1 MKLSYK
7 ISYYIL
13 YALFAVILVVLGLFY
28 FGGEMDPADAIVPE
42 LSNPVYTETLLYL
55 IYGILS
61 ATIAA
66 TVLAFLF
73 QFGAALKDNPGKAL
87 SSLIGVVLLG
97 IVLVVAWVM
106 GSDVQL
112 EMPGYEGTDNVP
124 FWLKLTDMFL
134 YSIYFLLIVTVISM
148 IGSSIKRRFS

>member
-13 YALFAVILVVLGLFY
+13 YALFAVILVVLGLYY
-28 FGGEMDPADAIVPE
+28 FGGEMDPADALVPE
-42 LSNPVYTETLLYL
+42 LSNPVYTDALLYL
-55 IYGILS
+55 IYGVLG
-61 ATIAA
+61 ATVAA
-66 TVLAFLF
+66 TVLAFVF
-73 QFGAALKDNPGKAL
+73 QFGAALKDNPKKAI
-87 SSLIGVVLLG
+87 SSLLGVFLLA

-106 GSDVQL
+106 GSDVKL
-112 EMPGYEGTDNVP
+112 DMPGYEGTDNEP

-134 YSIYFLLIVTVISM
+134 YSIYFLLIATIASM